1 MLSGAGSNV
10 GKRPAD
16 LFPHGLLLI
25 IYYFVESIQGTSLNH
40 LLSLLVISS
49 DDVSNSSETGDRNCN
64 VGVAEKL
71 NEARKNTCLKNGGN
85 PLISAIREV
94 THRPTH
100 INQDVF

>member
-1 MLSGAGSNV
+1 
-10 GKRPAD
+10 
-16 LFPHGLLLI
+16 
-25 IYYFVESIQGTSLNH
+25 
-40 LLSLLVISS
+40 
-49 DDVSNSSETGDRNCN
+49 
-64 VGVAEKL
+64 VAEKL